1 MKLPLFIALRYLKSR
16 KRGTFF
22 GTFIS
27 IAGVSLGVTALIV
40 VISVISGFHE
50 DLQKKILGAQAHAVV
65 LNYSG
70 SIENYQK
77 LTDYLSNKKEI
88 ISASPFVMG
97 QVLVS
102 SGKRAH
108 GVYLRGIIPEYDKRT
123 TEIFNHIKYKY
134 ENYTELPWI
143 IIGKELANLLGVLPG
158 DTITVIS
165 PMGTIGPLG
174 VIPKVKKFIVTGIF
188 EMGMFDY
195 DANLTITELKT
206 AQEFFEYGNKVT
218 GIQLKLKDVYQAN
231 ILSQALTKE
240 LGGAFYVKDW
250 MQMNRNLFSA
260 LKLEKFAMFV
270 ILTLIVLVAS
280 FNIVSMLMVN
290 VTEKQRD
297 IAILKSM
304 GATDRLIK
312 SIFMFEGFL
321 IGVIGTIIGVILGL
335 ALCEIIKTYDIV
347 KLPADVYYLSKL
359 PVKVKLKDVLLI
371 SASALIISLIS
382 TIYPAHRASKL
393 NPVEI
398 LRHE

>member
-1 MKLPLFIALRYLKSR
+1 MNFPLFVALRYLKSR
-16 KRGTFF
+16 KRGTSL
-22 GTFIS
+22 GTLVSIS
-27 IAGVSLGVTALIV
+27 GVSLGVMALIV
-40 VISVISGFHE
+40 VLSVISGFHE
-50 DLQKKILGAQAHAVV
+50 DLQKKILGTQAHAVV

-70 SIENYQK
+70 SIKNYES
-77 LTDYLSNKKEI
+77 LMSFLSKKRDI
-88 ISASPFVMG
+88 QSLSPFVMG

-102 SGKRAH
+102 SGKRSH
-108 GVYLRGIIPEYDKRT
+108 GVYLRGIIPEYDKKT
-123 TEIFNHIKYKY
+123 TEVYKHIKYKY
-134 ENYTELPWI
+134 ENYTDLPWI
-143 IIGKELANLLGVLPG
+143 VIGKELANMLGVLPG

-188 EMGMFDY
+188 EIGMFEY
-195 DANLTITELKT
+195 DANLAIAELKT
-206 AQEFFEYGNKVT
+206 TQDFFEYGNAVT
-218 GIQLKLKDVYQAN
+218 GIQLKLNDIYKAN
-231 ILSQALTKE
+231 LVSQALTRE
-240 LGGAFYVKDW
+240 LGDGYYVKDW

-280 FNIVSMLMVN
+280 FNIISMLMVN

-312 SIFMFEGFL
+312 LVFLYQGFL
-321 IGVIGTIIGVILGL
+321 IGVVGTLIGLLGGL
-335 ALCEIIKTYDIV
+335 LLCEIIKTYEIV

-359 PVKVKLKDVLLI
+359 PVKVKVLDILVI

-382 TIYPAHRASKL
+382 TVYPAHRASKI

-398 LRHE
+398 LRYE

>member
-65 LNYSG
+65 LSYSG
-70 SIENYQK
+70 SIENYQT

-108 GVYLRGIIPEYDKRT
+108 GVYLRGIIPEYDKKT

-134 ENYTELPWI
+134 DNYTDLPWI

-188 EMGMFDY
+188 EMGMFEY
-195 DANLTITELKT
+195 DANLSITDLKT
-206 AQEFFEYGNKVT
+206 AQEFFEYGNKAT

-231 ILSQALTKE
+231 IVSQALTKE

-312 SIFMFEGFL
+312 SIFMVEGFL
-321 IGVIGTIIGVILGL
+321 IGVIGTIIGVFLGL

-382 TIYPAHRASKL
+382 TVYPAHRAAKL

-398 LRHE
+398 LRYE